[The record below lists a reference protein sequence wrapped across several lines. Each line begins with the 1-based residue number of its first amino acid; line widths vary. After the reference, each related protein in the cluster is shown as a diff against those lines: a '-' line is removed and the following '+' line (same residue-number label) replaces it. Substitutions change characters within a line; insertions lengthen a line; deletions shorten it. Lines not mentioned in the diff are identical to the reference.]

1 MRQDEEVANEAAEAA
16 NGIRKECEAE
26 LNLALPLLEEAT
38 AALNTI
44 KQDDIVFIKAMK
56 NPPQGV
62 KLVMEAVCVLLVGH
76 LYYSLFLFSF
86 SFSCLIF
93 SHNRYFIFCVLPF
106 LLFLHTLTFS
116 CPSFFILMV
125 LYFVFHSLS
134 SQTVNFLLEPLS
146 LSWFL
151 SSFSLTANSES

>member
-1 MRQDEEVANEAAEAA
+1 MQVERVVRQDEEVANEAAEAA

-76 LYYSLFLFSF
+76 LYYSLYLFSL

-93 SHNRYFIFCVLPF
+93 SRL
-106 LLFLHTLTFS
+106 
-116 CPSFFILMV
+116 V
-125 LYFVFHSLS
+125 LYFLCLAIFTFLAHPHIFMPLILYFDGTVFCIS
-134 SQTVNFLLEPLS
+134 
-146 LSWFL
+146 
-151 SSFSLTANSES
+151 

>member
-1 MRQDEEVANEAAEAA
+1 MAQVERVVRQDEEVANEAAEAA

-76 LYYSLFLFSF
+76 FYYSLIFLSF
-86 SFSCLIF
+86 SFSYLIF
-93 SHNRYFIFCVLPF
+93 SH
-106 LLFLHTLTFS
+106 
-116 CPSFFILMV
+116 
-125 LYFVFHSLS
+125 
-134 SQTVNFLLEPLS
+134 
-146 LSWFL
+146 
-151 SSFSLTANSES
+151 